1 MVFLRCLFL
10 TTREI
15 SDEEVPSLSETDIEP
30 TQIRFESIIQPH
42 AGLDVCMII
51 PSRSL
56 TSASLTPTSERS
68 RINSIAN
75 DEAEVIINSSIN
87 DLAIL

>member
-1 MVFLRCLFL
+1 
-10 TTREI
+10 
-15 SDEEVPSLSETDIEP
+15 
-30 TQIRFESIIQPH
+30 
-42 AGLDVCMII
+42 MII

-56 TSASLTPTSERS
+56 TSSLRTPTSERS
-68 RINSIAN
+68 RINSIDN